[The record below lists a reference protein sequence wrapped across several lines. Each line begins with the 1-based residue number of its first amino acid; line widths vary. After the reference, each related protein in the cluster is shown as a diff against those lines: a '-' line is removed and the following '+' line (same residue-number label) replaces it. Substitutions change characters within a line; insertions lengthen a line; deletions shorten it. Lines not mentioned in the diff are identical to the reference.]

1 MKLEARI
8 SRLEAGGTEREREL
22 FAVILYDVEAGPPEV
37 EPGTATIVML
47 PRNGRELLDRQD

>member
-1 MKLEARI
+1 LEA
-8 SRLEAGGTEREREL
+8 EDTDREREL

-37 EPGTATIVML
+37 GPGTRAVIML